1 MERDMTTKKSTAAAT
16 PVDAAVTAGKETLE
30 QMTKIGQDAA
40 QKNMEQA
47 MSMAKDNVEKASQTL
62 FKGYEQAN
70 TLAQGNYEAVSK
82 SFGILSK
89 GFEDLS
95 KAWMVYT
102 QGTVDSTMAFGKQ
115 VLGAKSL
122 NEVVDLQNTFSKSAF
137 DSFVAESTKLSEM
150 SVKTASEA
158 IEPLKARVDETV
170 ETLSRPIAA

>member
-1 MERDMTTKKSTAAAT
+1 MTTKKTPSTAT
-16 PVDAAVTAGKETLE
+16 PVDAAVAASKETIE
-30 QMTKIGQDAA
+30 QIAKIGQDAA

-47 MSMAKDNVEKASQTL
+47 MSMAKENAEKASQTL
-62 FKGYEQAN
+62 FNSYGQIN

-89 GFEDLS
+89 GMEDVS
-95 KAWMVYT
+95 KAWAAYT

-122 NEVVDLQNTFSKSAF
+122 NEVVDLQNTFTKSAF
-137 DSFVAESTKLSEM
+137 DSFVAESTKISEM

-158 IEPLKARVDETV
+158 IEPLKARVDEAV
-170 ETLSRPIAA
+170 ETLSRPLAA

>member
-1 MERDMTTKKSTAAAT
+1 MTTKKTTASAT

-82 SFGILSK
+82 SFGIWSK
-89 GFEDLS
+89 GLEDVS
-95 KAWMVYT
+95 KAWAAYT
-102 QGTVDSTMAFGKQ
+102 QGTVDSTMSFSKQ

-122 NEVVDLQNTFSKSAF
+122 NEVVDLQNTFTKSAF
-137 DSFVAESTKLSEM
+137 DSFVAESTKISEL

-158 IEPLKARVDETV
+158 IEPIKARVDETV

>member
-1 MERDMTTKKSTAAAT
+1 MTTKKTTASAT
-16 PVDAAVTAGKETLE
+16 PVDAAVTAGKETFE
-30 QMTKIGQDAA
+30 QMTRIGQDVT

-47 MSMAKDNVEKASQTL
+47 MSMAKDNAEKASQTL
-62 FKGYEQAN
+62 FKGYDQFN

-82 SFGILSK
+82 SFGIWSK
-89 GFEDLS
+89 GLEDVS
-95 KAWMVYT
+95 KAWAAYT

-122 NEVVDLQNTFSKSAF
+122 NEVVDLQNTYTKSAF
-137 DSFVAESTKLSEM
+137 DSFVAESTKISEL

-158 IEPLKARVDETV
+158 IEPIKARVDETV